1 MRIFGW
7 TIIAALV
14 LAGAADAKP
23 VKRAVHAAHP
33 AKPAAPKPEAAPAA
47 LPDTPE
53 IAELR
58 RAFQF
63 AYPIYEVMKTRTTT
77 FAKVKAA
84 AGIDNPV
91 NILLPR
97 LKLQGADSHD
107 VTTPN
112 NDTLYAT
119 SFLDL
124 SQGPVILTVPP
135 LPRRYHSAALMSA
148 LTDNIAV
155 VGTRTGGQGG
165 RYAIAGPGFTGPAPA
180 DTQLIKMPTN
190 DTWLLVRVLVNGP
203 ADLAA
208 ASEAIGGFRVEGP
221 AGAAFTPVTVAAVA
235 EPDAKTF
242 VNVVTEAL
250 ARSGQ
255 NSTLIDRAKAFP
267 SLGLPVGWDQLS
279 PETQALWTA
288 SLPGLRAELKGGI
301 SEIGETVDGWTYP
314 RPGLGEVGGDD
325 RTRALVAMG
334 GLAMLP
340 RVEAIYLTA
349 RTGADGAPLDG
360 AKAYRVHIPAHV
372 PAGAFWS
379 LTMYRQEAGGGLY
392 FVPNALERFAIGDR
406 SPQIRA
412 EEDGSFDIFVQVAK
426 PTGERVV
433 NWLPAPK
440 GKFVLVFRAYL
451 PRDAMLDGTFRLP
464 AVVSEAV
471 IP

>member
-1 MRIFGW
+1 MRAFGW
-7 TIIAALV
+7 TIIAALA
-14 LAGAADAKP
+14 LAGVADAKP
-23 VKRAVHAAHP
+23 LKRVATHAA
-33 AKPAAPKPEAAPAA
+33 AKPAAPKTEAAPAP

-53 IAELR
+53 IAQLR

-63 AYPIYEVMKTRTTT
+63 AYPIYEVMKTRAAT

-91 NILLPR
+91 NILFPR

-124 SQGPVILTVPP
+124 SQGPVMLTIPA
-135 LPRRYHSAALMSA
+135 LPRRYHSAALMA
-148 LTDNIAV
+148 LNTDNVAV
-155 VGTRTGGQGG
+155 IGTRSGGQGG
-165 RYAIAGPGFTGPAPA
+165 RYAIVGPGFKGRAPA
-180 DTQLIKMPTN
+180 DTQLVTMPTN
-190 DTWLLVRVLVNGP
+190 DAWLLVRVLVGGP

-221 AGAAFTPVTVAAVA
+221 VGATFTPVAADA
-235 EPDAKTF
+235 PAAPDAKTF
-242 VNVVTEAL
+242 VTVVTEAL
-250 ARSGQ
+250 SRSGE
-255 NSTLIDRAKAFP
+255 NAALSTSAAAFP
-267 SLGLPVGWDQLS
+267 ALGLPGGWDGMS
-279 PETQALWTA
+279 AETQALWTA
-288 SLPGLRAELKGGI
+288 SLPALRAELKGGLTAL
-301 SEIGETVDGWTYP
+301 GETVDGWSYP
-314 RPGLGEVGGDD
+314 KPGMGEAASDD
-325 RTRALVAMG
+325 TSRALVAMG

-349 RTGADGAPLDG
+349 RGGADGTPFDG
-360 AKAYRVHIPAHV
+360 AKAWRVHVPAHV

-379 LTMYRQEAGGGLY
+379 LTMYRQEPGGGLY
-392 FVPNALERFAIGDR
+392 FVPNALDRFSIGDR

-412 EEDGSFDIFVQVAK
+412 EEDGSFDIFVQTAK

-440 GKFVLVFRAYL
+440 GRFVLVFRAYL
-451 PRDAMLDGTFRLP
+451 PRDAMLDGSFRMP